1 MSYAFPLQLTTE
13 IIDCL
18 LYGRSILG
26 NAGALRFVRF
36 GGVGNLS
43 TKDQKMGNYA
53 LNGRSDG
60 SPSISTIAG
69 MGVGSVQ
76 YQSKTPDIPSL
87 EARLGQ
93 MEYTLDALREQL
105 ATVKQTIAG
114 YQRRKTMNG
123 DPDQKIPST
132 AIAGLQMVESAT
144 SDQHALAKDHEVVI

>member
-1 MSYAFPLQLTTE
+1 
-13 IIDCL
+13 
-18 LYGRSILG
+18 LG

-36 GGVGNLS
+36 EGVGNLS
-43 TKDQKMGNYA
+43 TKDQKTGNYA
-53 LNGRSDG
+53 PNRRSDG
-60 SPSISTIAG
+60 SPSTSTIAG
-69 MGVGSVQ
+69 MSIGSVQ

-123 DPDQKIPST
+123 DPIQKIPST
-132 AIAGLQMVESAT
+132 AIVRL
-144 SDQHALAKDHEVVI
+144 